1 MYCRTITFTL
11 LAPSI
16 WPLIE
21 AVAKTS
27 EEGEC
32 NRFLMRANN
41 NSGVVIETFTSSELA
56 TAHLEVLR
64 ALQALNEQAMA
75 KIGVSEGDLI

>member
-27 EEGEC
+27 DQGDY
-32 NRFLMRANN
+32 NRYLMRANN
-41 NSGVVIETFTSSELA
+41 NSCLLYTSDA
-56 TAHLEVLR
+56 ADGDTAGK
-64 ALQALNEQAMA
+64 QN
-75 KIGVSEGDLI
+75 

>member
-21 AVAKTS
+21 AVAKTT
-27 EEGEC
+27 E
-32 NRFLMRANN
+32 R
-41 NSGVVIETFTSSELA
+41 VTT
-56 TAHLEVLR
+56 TA
-64 ALQALNEQAMA
+64 
-75 KIGVSEGDLI
+75 I